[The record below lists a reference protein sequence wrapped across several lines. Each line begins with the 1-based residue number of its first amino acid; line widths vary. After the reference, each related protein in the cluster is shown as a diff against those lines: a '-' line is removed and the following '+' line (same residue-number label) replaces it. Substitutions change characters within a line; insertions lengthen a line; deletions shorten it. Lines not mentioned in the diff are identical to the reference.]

1 MPDSLLYQV
10 HQIGI
15 VVHGYGL
22 QLLKYLIPGADDD
35 HQDKGYQEFLLAS
48 STVIVVVVRRRGCG
62 SRRRQ
67 GRGGT
72 VVGYLVEERIV
83 IAAIVIVVVIVKL
96 VAVVA
101 MGVRCPGGGCGGPA
115 GNVGIIRQQRRLFQL
130 KPSGGIT
137 GCRGNCPKF
146 F

>member
-35 HQDKGYQEFLLAS
+35 HQDKGYQEIRLAL
-48 STVIVVVVRRRGCG
+48 STAAAVVVRRCGRG

-72 VVGYLVEERIV
+72 VVGYLVEELFV
-83 IAAIVIVVVIVKL
+83 IAAIIIVVVIVEL

-101 MGVRCPGGGCGGPA
+101 MEGRCPGGGCGGSA
-115 GNVGIIRQQRRLFQL
+115 GVVGVVGQQR
-130 KPSGGIT
+130 
-137 GCRGNCPKF
+137 
-146 F
+146 